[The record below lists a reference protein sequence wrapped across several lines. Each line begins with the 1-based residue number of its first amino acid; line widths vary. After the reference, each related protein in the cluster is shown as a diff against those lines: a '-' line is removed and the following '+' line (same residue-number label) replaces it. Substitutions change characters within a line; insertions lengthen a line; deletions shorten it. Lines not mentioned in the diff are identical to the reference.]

1 MARVVGIGKQ
11 SFEDIRKKDCFYI
24 DKTDF
29 IKDWWE
35 SADDV
40 TLITRPRRFGKTL
53 NMDMLKCF
61 FSNQYEGRKELFE
74 ELDIWKDEEYREL
87 QGTYPVIFLSF
98 ADIKAD
104 NFKDTKND
112 LVSVINDAYKQHSYL
127 LKSDKL
133 TEAEKNMY
141 EQLDNYANN
150 ADINKKISNEIV
162 CRAIKTLA
170 GMLYKYYGKK
180 VIIILDEYDTP
191 MQEAYM
197 NGYWDELV
205 ALTRSLFN
213 STFKTNPYLER
224 GIMTGITR
232 VSKESIFSDL
242 NNLKVVTTTS
252 REYATS
258 FGFTEKEVFDALDEV
273 NMSNEKAA
281 VKEWFDGFT
290 YGDVKDIYNPWSII
304 NYLQTG
310 KIDSYWT
317 DSSSNGIVN
326 KLIKTGTPDVKEA
339 MAVLISGGVIE
350 KKIDEQIVFDQ
361 LDKNEDVIWSLLLAS
376 GYLCIES
383 YKEVGR
389 LKRKIYGLKLT
400 NLEVERMFEVMIE
413 QWFGEEKFNY
423 NNFVKSLLNGDIESM
438 NEYMNRVTRGVI
450 SYFDTG
456 KTPSDEEPE
465 RLASCYDCR
474 GVANGS
480 SLNCC
485 SNLYAMTEKSSHF
498 YHGLVL
504 GLMVDQVD
512 NYILSSNRESGFGR
526 YDIMLEPIDK
536 NNEKLPGIVIEFK
549 VFNQKKEDTLEET
562 VENALRQIKEKDY
575 DAELIKRGVKEENI
589 YHYGFAFKGKEVL
602 IDGR

>member
-1 MARVVGIGKQ
+1 MKNKNVLELYWRDTMKKIAIGKQ

-61 FSNQYEGRKELFE
+61 FSNQYEGRKELFKG
-74 ELDIWKDEEYREL
+74 LGIWKDEEYRKL

-98 ADIKAD
+98 AGIKQTEYSKAVTMIKNEITDIYNKYDYIMKSDLYNNNEKIQFKSVWPDMSDEIAQKAI
-104 NFKDTKND
+104 ND
-112 LVSVINDAYKQHSYL
+112 LSNYL
-127 LKSDKL
+127 S
-133 TEAEKNMY
+133 
-141 EQLDNYANN
+141 
-150 ADINKKISNEIV
+150 
-162 CRAIKTLA
+162 R
-170 GMLYKYYGKK
+170 YYGKK

-191 MQEAYM
+191 MQEAYV

-205 ALTRSLFN
+205 AFTRSLFN
-213 STFKTNPYLER
+213 LTFKTNPYLER

-242 NNLKVVTTTS
+242 NNLVVITTTS
-252 REYATS
+252 NQYNTA
-258 FGFTEKEVFDALDEV
+258 FGFTEEEVFTALDEQGI
-273 NMSNEKAA
+273 SDEKEK
-281 VKEWFDGFT
+281 VKEWYDGFT
-290 YGDVKDIYNPWSII
+290 FGDKKDIYNPWSII
-304 NYLQTG
+304 NYLKFKKYET
-310 KIDSYWT
+310 YWA
-317 DSSSNGIVN
+317 DSSSNRLVN
-326 KLIKTGTPDVKEA
+326 ELIRTGSAEIKNTMETL
-339 MAVLISGGVIE
+339 MAGGTVE
-350 KKIDEQIVFDQ
+350 KNIDEQIVFEQ
-361 LDKNEDVIWSLLLAS
+361 LKTNKDAVWSLLLAS
-376 GYLCIES
+376 GYLRIE
-383 YKEVGR
+383 EFRTEGR
-389 LKRKIYGLKLT
+389 LNKKIYSLKLT
-400 NLEVERMFEVMIE
+400 NYEVEQMFGTMIE
-413 QWFGEEKFNY
+413 RWFGGADVPY
-423 NNFVKSLLNGDIESM
+423 NEFINAMLSGDIESM

-465 RLASCYDCR
+465 R
-474 GVANGS
+474 
-480 SLNCC
+480 
-485 SNLYAMTEKSSHF
+485 F

-562 VENALRQIKEKDY
+562 VKNALRQIKEKDY

>member
-11 SFEDIRKKDCFYI
+11 SFDDIRKKDCFYI

-74 ELDIWKDEEYREL
+74 GLDIWKDGEYREL

-104 NFKDTKND
+104 NFKDTKNV

-281 VKEWFDGFT
+281 VKEWYDGFT
-290 YGDVKDIYNPWSII
+290 FGDVKDIYNPWSII

-361 LDKNEDVIWSLLLAS
+361 LDKNEDAIWSLLLAS

-413 QWFGEEKFNY
+413 QWFGKEKFNY
-423 NNFVKSLLNGDIESM
+423 NGFVKSLLNGDIESM

-465 RLASCYDCR
+465 R
-474 GVANGS
+474 
-480 SLNCC
+480 
-485 SNLYAMTEKSSHF
+485 F

-512 NYILSSNRESGFGR
+512 NYILSSNRESGFRR

-536 NNEKLPGIVIEFK
+536 NNEKYPGIVIEFK

-562 VENALRQIKEKDY
+562 VKNALRQIKEKDY

-589 YHYGFAFKGKEVL
+589 QHYGFAFRGKEVL

>member
-1 MARVVGIGKQ
+1 MKKIAIGKQ

-74 ELDIWKDEEYREL
+74 GLDIWKDEKYRKL

-98 ADIKAD
+98 AGIKQTEYSKAVTMIKNEITDIYNKYD
-104 NFKDTKND
+104 YIMKND
-112 LVSVINDAYKQHSYL
+112 LYNDNEKIQFKSVCPDMSDEIAQKAINDLSNYL
-127 LKSDKL
+127 S
-133 TEAEKNMY
+133 
-141 EQLDNYANN
+141 
-150 ADINKKISNEIV
+150 
-162 CRAIKTLA
+162 R
-170 GMLYKYYGKK
+170 YYGKK

-191 MQEAYM
+191 MQEAYV

-205 ALTRSLFN
+205 AFTRSLFN
-213 STFKTNPYLER
+213 LTFKTNPYLER

-242 NNLKVVTTTS
+242 NNLVVITTTS
-252 REYATS
+252 NQYNTA
-258 FGFTEKEVFDALDEV
+258 FGFNEEEVFAALDEQEL
-273 NMSNEKAA
+273 SGEKEK
-281 VKEWFDGFT
+281 VKAWYDGFT
-290 YGDVKDIYNPWSII
+290 FGDKKDIYNPWSII
-304 NYLQTG
+304 NYLKFKKYET
-310 KIDSYWT
+310 YWV
-317 DSSSNGIVN
+317 DSSSNRLVN
-326 KLIKTGTPDVKEA
+326 ELIRTGSAEIKNTMETL
-339 MAVLISGGVIE
+339 MAGGTVE
-350 KKIDEQIVFDQ
+350 KNIDEQIVFEQ
-361 LDKNEDVIWSLLLAS
+361 LKTNKDAVWSLLLAS
-376 GYLCIES
+376 GYLRIE
-383 YKEVGR
+383 EFRTEGR
-389 LKRKIYGLKLT
+389 LNKKIYSLKLT
-400 NLEVERMFEVMIE
+400 NYEVEQMFGTMIE
-413 QWFGEEKFNY
+413 RWFGGADVPY
-423 NNFVKSLLNGDIESM
+423 NEFINAMLSGDIESM

-465 RLASCYDCR
+465 R
-474 GVANGS
+474 
-480 SLNCC
+480 
-485 SNLYAMTEKSSHF
+485 F

>member
-1 MARVVGIGKQ
+1 MKNKNVLELYWRDTMKKIAIGKQ

-74 ELDIWKDEEYREL
+74 GLGIWKDEEYRKL

-98 ADIKAD
+98 ADIKGNTFEMARQQICI
-104 NFKDTKND
+104 KILD
-112 LVSVINDAYKQHSYL
+112 LYEENEYL
-127 LKSDKL
+127 LEGDMLGESEKAFYKSVSMDMSDAIISTSLNKL
-133 TEAEKNMY
+133 CVFM
-141 EQLDNYANN
+141 
-150 ADINKKISNEIV
+150 
-162 CRAIKTLA
+162 
-170 GMLYKYYGKK
+170 YKYYGKK

-191 MQEAYM
+191 MQEAYR

-242 NNLKVVTTTS
+242 NNLVVVTTTS
-252 REYATS
+252 NQYNTA
-258 FGFTEKEVFDALDEV
+258 FGFTEEEVFTALDEQGI
-273 NMSNEKAA
+273 SDEKEK
-281 VKEWFDGFT
+281 VKEWYDGFT
-290 YGDVKDIYNPWSII
+290 FGDKKDIYNPWSII
-304 NYLQTG
+304 NYLKFKKYET
-310 KIDSYWT
+310 YWA
-317 DSSSNGIVN
+317 DSSSNRLVN
-326 KLIKTGTPDVKEA
+326 ELIRTGSAEIKNTMETL
-339 MAVLISGGVIE
+339 MAGGTVE
-350 KKIDEQIVFDQ
+350 KNIDEQIVFEQ
-361 LDKNEDVIWSLLLAS
+361 LKTNKDAVWSLLLAS
-376 GYLCIES
+376 GYLRIE
-383 YKEVGR
+383 EFRTEGR
-389 LKRKIYGLKLT
+389 LNKKIYSLKLT
-400 NLEVERMFEVMIE
+400 NYEVEQMFGTMIE
-413 QWFGEEKFNY
+413 RWFGGADVPY
-423 NNFVKSLLNGDIESM
+423 NEFINAMLSGDIESM

-465 RLASCYDCR
+465 R
-474 GVANGS
+474 
-480 SLNCC
+480 
-485 SNLYAMTEKSSHF
+485 F

-536 NNEKLPGIVIEFK
+536 NNEKYPGIVIEFK

>member
-1 MARVVGIGKQ
+1 M
-11 SFEDIRKKDCFYI
+11 
-24 DKTDF
+24 
-29 IKDWWE
+29 
-35 SADDV
+35 
-40 TLITRPRRFGKTL
+40 
-53 NMDMLKCF
+53 
-61 FSNQYEGRKELFE
+61 
-74 ELDIWKDEEYREL
+74 
-87 QGTYPVIFLSF
+87 
-98 ADIKAD
+98 
-104 NFKDTKND
+104 
-112 LVSVINDAYKQHSYL
+112 
-127 LKSDKL
+127 
-133 TEAEKNMY
+133 
-141 EQLDNYANN
+141 
-150 ADINKKISNEIV
+150 
-162 CRAIKTLA
+162 
-170 GMLYKYYGKK
+170 
-180 VIIILDEYDTP
+180 IIILDEYDTP

-281 VKEWFDGFT
+281 VKEWYDGFT
-290 YGDVKDIYNPWSII
+290 FGDVKDIYNPWSII

-361 LDKNEDVIWSLLLAS
+361 LDKNEDAIWSLLLAS

-413 QWFGEEKFNY
+413 QWFGKEKFNY
-423 NNFVKSLLNGDIESM
+423 NGFVKSLLNGDIESM

-465 RLASCYDCR
+465 R
-474 GVANGS
+474 
-480 SLNCC
+480 
-485 SNLYAMTEKSSHF
+485 F

-536 NNEKLPGIVIEFK
+536 NNEKYPGIVIEFK

-562 VENALRQIKEKDY
+562 VKNALRQIKEKDY

>member
-1 MARVVGIGKQ
+1 MKNKNVLELYWRDTMKKIAIGKQ

-74 ELDIWKDEEYREL
+74 GLDIWKDEEYRKL

-98 ADIKAD
+98 ADIKGNTFEMARQQICI
-104 NFKDTKND
+104 KILD
-112 LVSVINDAYKQHSYL
+112 LYEENEYL
-127 LKSDKL
+127 LEGDILGESEKAFYKSVSMDMSDAIISTSLNKL
-133 TEAEKNMY
+133 CVFM
-141 EQLDNYANN
+141 
-150 ADINKKISNEIV
+150 
-162 CRAIKTLA
+162 
-170 GMLYKYYGKK
+170 YKYYGKK

-281 VKEWFDGFT
+281 VKEWYDGFT
-290 YGDVKDIYNPWSII
+290 FGDVKDIYNPWSII

-361 LDKNEDVIWSLLLAS
+361 LDKNEDAIWSLLLAS

-413 QWFGEEKFNY
+413 QWFGKEKFNY
-423 NNFVKSLLNGDIESM
+423 NGFVKSLLNGDIESM

-465 RLASCYDCR
+465 R
-474 GVANGS
+474 
-480 SLNCC
+480 
-485 SNLYAMTEKSSHF
+485 F

>member
-1 MARVVGIGKQ
+1 MKNKNVLELYWRDTMKKIAIGKQ

-74 ELDIWKDEEYREL
+74 GLEIWKDEEYRKL

-98 ADIKAD
+98 ADIKGNTFEMARQQICI
-104 NFKDTKND
+104 KILD
-112 LVSVINDAYKQHSYL
+112 LYEENEYL
-127 LKSDKL
+127 LEGDILGESEKAFYKSVSMDMSDAIISTSLNKL
-133 TEAEKNMY
+133 CVFM
-141 EQLDNYANN
+141 
-150 ADINKKISNEIV
+150 
-162 CRAIKTLA
+162 
-170 GMLYKYYGKK
+170 YKYYGKK

-281 VKEWFDGFT
+281 VKEWYDGFT
-290 YGDVKDIYNPWSII
+290 FGDVKDIYNPWSII

-361 LDKNEDVIWSLLLAS
+361 LDKNEDAIWSLLLAS

-413 QWFGEEKFNY
+413 QWFGKEKFNY
-423 NNFVKSLLNGDIESM
+423 NGFVKSLLNGDIESM

-465 RLASCYDCR
+465 R
-474 GVANGS
+474 
-480 SLNCC
+480 
-485 SNLYAMTEKSSHF
+485 F

>member
-1 MARVVGIGKQ
+1 MKRVAIGKQ

-74 ELDIWKDEEYREL
+74 GLDIWKDEEYRKL

-98 ADIKAD
+98 ADIKGNTFEMARQQICI
-104 NFKDTKND
+104 KILD
-112 LVSVINDAYKQHSYL
+112 LYEENEYL
-127 LKSDKL
+127 LEGDILGESEKAFYKSVSMDMSDAIISTSLNKL
-133 TEAEKNMY
+133 CVFM
-141 EQLDNYANN
+141 
-150 ADINKKISNEIV
+150 
-162 CRAIKTLA
+162 
-170 GMLYKYYGKK
+170 YKYYGKK

-281 VKEWFDGFT
+281 VKEWYDGFT
-290 YGDVKDIYNPWSII
+290 FGDVKDIYNPWSII

-361 LDKNEDVIWSLLLAS
+361 LDKNEDAIWSLLLAS

-413 QWFGEEKFNY
+413 QWFGKEKFNY
-423 NNFVKSLLNGDIESM
+423 NGFVKSLLNGDIESM

-465 RLASCYDCR
+465 R
-474 GVANGS
+474 
-480 SLNCC
+480 
-485 SNLYAMTEKSSHF
+485 F

-512 NYILSSNRESGFGR
+512 NYILNSNRESGFGR

-536 NNEKLPGIVIEFK
+536 NNEKYPGIVIEFK

>member
-1 MARVVGIGKQ
+1 MKNKNVLELYWRDTMKKIAIGKQ

-61 FSNQYEGRKELFE
+61 FSNQYEGRKELFKG
-74 ELDIWKDEEYREL
+74 LDIWKDEEYRKL

-98 ADIKAD
+98 AGIKQTEYSKAVTMIKNEITDIYNKYDYIIKSDLYNNNEKIQFKSVWPDMSDEIAQKAI
-104 NFKDTKND
+104 ND
-112 LVSVINDAYKQHSYL
+112 LSNYL
-127 LKSDKL
+127 S
-133 TEAEKNMY
+133 
-141 EQLDNYANN
+141 
-150 ADINKKISNEIV
+150 
-162 CRAIKTLA
+162 R
-170 GMLYKYYGKK
+170 YYGKK

-191 MQEAYM
+191 MQEAYV

-205 ALTRSLFN
+205 AFTRSLFN
-213 STFKTNPYLER
+213 LTFKTNPYLER
-224 GIMTGITR
+224 GMMTGITR

-242 NNLKVVTTTS
+242 NNLVVITTTS
-252 REYATS
+252 NQYNTA
-258 FGFTEKEVFDALDEV
+258 FGFNEEEVFNALDEQGL
-273 NMSNEKAA
+273 SDEKEK
-281 VKEWFDGFT
+281 VKAWYDGFT
-290 YGDVKDIYNPWSII
+290 FGDKKDIYNPWSII
-304 NYLQTG
+304 NYLKFKKYET
-310 KIDSYWT
+310 YWA
-317 DSSSNGIVN
+317 DSSSNRLVN
-326 KLIKTGTPDVKEA
+326 ELIRTGSAEIKNTMETL
-339 MAVLISGGVIE
+339 MAGGTVE
-350 KKIDEQIVFDQ
+350 KNIDEQIVFEQ
-361 LDKNEDVIWSLLLAS
+361 LKTNKDAVWSLLLAS
-376 GYLCIES
+376 GYLRIE
-383 YKEVGR
+383 EFRTEGR
-389 LKRKIYGLKLT
+389 LNKKIYSLKLT
-400 NLEVERMFEVMIE
+400 NYEVEQMFGTMIE
-413 QWFGEEKFNY
+413 RWFGGADVPY
-423 NNFVKSLLNGDIESM
+423 NEFINAMLSGDIESM

-465 RLASCYDCR
+465 R
-474 GVANGS
+474 
-480 SLNCC
+480 
-485 SNLYAMTEKSSHF
+485 F

-549 VFNQKKEDTLEET
+549 IFNQKKEDTLEET

>member
-1 MARVVGIGKQ
+1 MKKIAIGKQ

-61 FSNQYEGRKELFE
+61 FSNQYEGRKELFKG
-74 ELDIWKDEEYREL
+74 LGIWKDEEYRKL

-98 ADIKAD
+98 AGIKQTEYSKAVTMIKNEITDIYNKYDYIMKSDLYNNNEKIQFKSVWPDMSDEIAQKAI
-104 NFKDTKND
+104 ND
-112 LVSVINDAYKQHSYL
+112 LSNYL
-127 LKSDKL
+127 S
-133 TEAEKNMY
+133 
-141 EQLDNYANN
+141 
-150 ADINKKISNEIV
+150 
-162 CRAIKTLA
+162 R
-170 GMLYKYYGKK
+170 YYGKK

-191 MQEAYM
+191 MQEAYV

-205 ALTRSLFN
+205 AFTRSLFN
-213 STFKTNPYLER
+213 LTFKTNPYLER

-242 NNLKVVTTTS
+242 NNLVVITTTS
-252 REYATS
+252 NQYNTA
-258 FGFTEKEVFDALDEV
+258 FGFTEEEVFTALDEQGI
-273 NMSNEKAA
+273 SDEKEK
-281 VKEWFDGFT
+281 VKEWYDGFT
-290 YGDVKDIYNPWSII
+290 FGDKKDIYNPWSII
-304 NYLQTG
+304 NYLKFKKYET
-310 KIDSYWT
+310 YWA
-317 DSSSNGIVN
+317 DSSSNRLVN
-326 KLIKTGTPDVKEA
+326 ELIRTGSAEIKNTMETL
-339 MAVLISGGVIE
+339 MAGGTVE
-350 KKIDEQIVFDQ
+350 KNIDEQIVFEQ
-361 LDKNEDVIWSLLLAS
+361 LKTNKDAVWSLLLAS
-376 GYLCIES
+376 GYLRIE
-383 YKEVGR
+383 EFRTEGR
-389 LKRKIYGLKLT
+389 LNKKIYSLKLT
-400 NLEVERMFEVMIE
+400 NYEVEQMFGTMIE
-413 QWFGEEKFNY
+413 RWFGGADVPY
-423 NNFVKSLLNGDIESM
+423 NEFINAMLSGDIESM

-465 RLASCYDCR
+465 R
-474 GVANGS
+474 
-480 SLNCC
+480 
-485 SNLYAMTEKSSHF
+485 F

-562 VENALRQIKEKDY
+562 VKNALRQIKEKDY

>member
-1 MARVVGIGKQ
+1 MKKIAIGKQ

-74 ELDIWKDEEYREL
+74 GLDIWKDEKYRKL
-87 QGTYPVIFLSF
+87 QGTYPAIFWSF
-98 ADIKAD
+98 ADIKGNTFEMARQQICI
-104 NFKDTKND
+104 KILD
-112 LVSVINDAYKQHSYL
+112 LYEENEYL
-127 LKSDKL
+127 LEGDMLGESEKAFYKSVSMDMSDAIISTSLNKL
-133 TEAEKNMY
+133 CVFM
-141 EQLDNYANN
+141 
-150 ADINKKISNEIV
+150 
-162 CRAIKTLA
+162 
-170 GMLYKYYGKK
+170 YKYYGKK

-242 NNLKVVTTTS
+242 NNLVVVTTTS
-252 REYATS
+252 NQYNTA
-258 FGFTEKEVFDALDEV
+258 FGFTEEEVFTALEEQEISDEK
-273 NMSNEKAA
+273 EK
-281 VKEWFDGFT
+281 VKEWYDGFT
-290 YGDVKDIYNPWSII
+290 FGNKKDIYNPWSII
-304 NYLQTG
+304 NYLKFKKYET
-310 KIDSYWT
+310 YWA
-317 DSSSNGIVN
+317 DSSSNGLVNELIRTGSAEIKNTMETLMAGGIV
-326 KLIKTGTPDVKEA
+326 
-339 MAVLISGGVIE
+339 E
-350 KKIDEQIVFDQ
+350 KNIDEQIVFEQ
-361 LDKNEDVIWSLLLAS
+361 LKTNKDAVWSLLLAS
-376 GYLCIES
+376 GYLRIE
-383 YKEVGR
+383 EFRTEGR
-389 LKRKIYGLKLT
+389 LNKKIYSLKLT
-400 NLEVERMFEVMIE
+400 NYEVEQMFGTMIE
-413 QWFGEEKFNY
+413 RWFGGADVPY
-423 NNFVKSLLNGDIESM
+423 NEFINAMLSGDIESM

-465 RLASCYDCR
+465 R
-474 GVANGS
+474 
-480 SLNCC
+480 
-485 SNLYAMTEKSSHF
+485 F

>member
-1 MARVVGIGKQ
+1 MKNKNVLELYWRDTMKKIAIGKQ

-74 ELDIWKDEEYREL
+74 GLGIWKDEEYRKL

-98 ADIKAD
+98 ADIKGNTFEMARQQICI
-104 NFKDTKND
+104 KILD
-112 LVSVINDAYKQHSYL
+112 LYEENEYL
-127 LKSDKL
+127 LEGDILGESEKAFYKSVSMDMSDAIISTSLNKL
-133 TEAEKNMY
+133 CVFM
-141 EQLDNYANN
+141 
-150 ADINKKISNEIV
+150 
-162 CRAIKTLA
+162 
-170 GMLYKYYGKK
+170 YKYYGKK

-281 VKEWFDGFT
+281 VKEWYDGFT
-290 YGDVKDIYNPWSII
+290 FGDVKDIYNPWSII

-361 LDKNEDVIWSLLLAS
+361 LDKNEDAIWSLLLAS

-413 QWFGEEKFNY
+413 QWFGKEKFNY
-423 NNFVKSLLNGDIESM
+423 NGFVKSLLNGDIESM

-465 RLASCYDCR
+465 R
-474 GVANGS
+474 
-480 SLNCC
+480 
-485 SNLYAMTEKSSHF
+485 F

-536 NNEKLPGIVIEFK
+536 NNEKYPGIVIEFK

-562 VENALRQIKEKDY
+562 VKNALRQIKEKDY

-589 YHYGFAFKGKEVL
+589 QHYGFAFRGKEVL

>member
-1 MARVVGIGKQ
+1 MKNKNVLELYWRDTMKKIAIGKQ

-74 ELDIWKDEEYREL
+74 GLDIWKDGEYREL

-98 ADIKAD
+98 ADIKGNTFEMARQQICI
-104 NFKDTKND
+104 KILD
-112 LVSVINDAYKQHSYL
+112 LYEENEYL
-127 LKSDKL
+127 LEGDILGESEKAFYKSVSMDMSDAIISTSLNKL
-133 TEAEKNMY
+133 CVFM
-141 EQLDNYANN
+141 
-150 ADINKKISNEIV
+150 
-162 CRAIKTLA
+162 
-170 GMLYKYYGKK
+170 YKYYGKK

-242 NNLKVVTTTS
+242 NNLVVITTTS
-252 REYATS
+252 NQYNTA
-258 FGFTEKEVFDALDEV
+258 FGFTEEEVFTALEEQEISDEK
-273 NMSNEKAA
+273 EK
-281 VKEWFDGFT
+281 VKEWYDGFT
-290 YGDVKDIYNPWSII
+290 FGNKKDIYNPWSII
-304 NYLQTG
+304 NYLKFKKYET
-310 KIDSYWT
+310 YWA
-317 DSSSNGIVN
+317 DSSSNRLVNELIRTGSAEIKNTMETLMAGGIV
-326 KLIKTGTPDVKEA
+326 
-339 MAVLISGGVIE
+339 E
-350 KKIDEQIVFDQ
+350 KNIDEQIVFEQ
-361 LDKNEDVIWSLLLAS
+361 LKINKDAVWSLLLAS
-376 GYLCIES
+376 GYLRIE
-383 YKEVGR
+383 EFRTEGR
-389 LKRKIYGLKLT
+389 LNKKIYSLKLT
-400 NLEVERMFEVMIE
+400 NYEVEQMFGTMIE
-413 QWFGEEKFNY
+413 RWFGGADVPY
-423 NNFVKSLLNGDIESM
+423 NEFINAMLSGDIESM

-465 RLASCYDCR
+465 R
-474 GVANGS
+474 
-480 SLNCC
+480 
-485 SNLYAMTEKSSHF
+485 F

-512 NYILSSNRESGFGR
+512 NYILNSNRESGFGR

-536 NNEKLPGIVIEFK
+536 NNEKYPGIVIEFK

>member
-1 MARVVGIGKQ
+1 MRKVSIGKQ
-11 SFEDIRKKDCFYI
+11 DYESLIKSGCFYV
-24 DKTDF
+24 DKTYF
-29 IKDWWE
+29 IKEWWE
-35 SADDV
+35 SQDDV

-53 NMDMLKCF
+53 NMSMLECF
-61 FSNQYEGRKELFE
+61 FSNKYAGRGDLFE
-74 ELDIWKDEEYREL
+74 GLSIWNDEKYRQL
-87 QGTYPVIFLSF
+87 QGTYPVIFISF
-98 ADIKAD
+98 AEIKAN

-112 LVSVINDAYKQHSYL
+112 MVSVINDIYKQHSYL
-127 LKSDKL
+127 LEDDML
-133 TEAEKNMY
+133 TDAERNLFR
-141 EQLDNYANN
+141 QLDNYSNN
-150 ADINKKISNEIV
+150 TNVNKDISNETIY
-162 CRAIKTLA
+162 RAVKNLA
-170 GMLYKYYGKK
+170 AILYRKFEKK
-180 VIIILDEYDTP
+180 VIILLDEYDTP
-191 MQEAYM
+191 MQEAYV
-197 NGYWDELV
+197 NGYWNELV
-205 ALTRSLFN
+205 DFIRSFFN
-213 STFKTNPYLER
+213 STFKTNPYLDR
-224 GIMTGITR
+224 AIMTGITR

-242 NNLKVVTTTS
+242 NNLNVITTTNE
-252 REYATS
+252 EYNTS
-258 FGFTEKEVFDALDEV
+258 FGFTESEVFAALDEAGL
-273 NMSNEKAA
+273 SEKKND
-281 VKEWFDGFT
+281 VKLWYDGFT
-290 YGDVKDIYNPWSII
+290 FGKHKDIYNPWSII

-361 LDKNEDVIWSLLLAS
+361 LDKNEDAIWSLLLAS

-465 RLASCYDCR
+465 R
-474 GVANGS
+474 
-480 SLNCC
+480 
-485 SNLYAMTEKSSHF
+485 F

-536 NNEKLPGIVIEFK
+536 NNEKYPGIVIEFK

>member
-1 MARVVGIGKQ
+1 MKNKNVLELYWRDTMKKIAIGKQ

-24 DKTDF
+24 DKTNF

-74 ELDIWKDEEYREL
+74 GLGIWKDEEYRKL

-98 ADIKAD
+98 AGIKQTEYSKAVTMIKNEITDIYNKYDYIMKSDLYNNNEKIQFKSVWPDMSDEIAQKAI
-104 NFKDTKND
+104 ND
-112 LVSVINDAYKQHSYL
+112 LSNYL
-127 LKSDKL
+127 S
-133 TEAEKNMY
+133 
-141 EQLDNYANN
+141 
-150 ADINKKISNEIV
+150 
-162 CRAIKTLA
+162 R
-170 GMLYKYYGKK
+170 YYGKK

-191 MQEAYM
+191 MQEAYV

-205 ALTRSLFN
+205 AFTRSLFN
-213 STFKTNPYLER
+213 LTFKTNPYLER

-242 NNLKVVTTTS
+242 NNLVVITTTS
-252 REYATS
+252 NQYNTA
-258 FGFTEKEVFDALDEV
+258 FGFTEEEVFTALDEQGI
-273 NMSNEKAA
+273 SDEKEK
-281 VKEWFDGFT
+281 VKEWYDGFT
-290 YGDVKDIYNPWSII
+290 FGDKKDIYNPWSII
-304 NYLQTG
+304 NYLKFKKYET
-310 KIDSYWT
+310 YWA
-317 DSSSNGIVN
+317 DSSSNRLVN
-326 KLIKTGTPDVKEA
+326 ELIRTGSAEIKNTMETL
-339 MAVLISGGVIE
+339 MAGGTVE
-350 KKIDEQIVFDQ
+350 KNIDEQIVFEQ
-361 LDKNEDVIWSLLLAS
+361 LKTNKDAVWSLLLAS
-376 GYLCIES
+376 GYLRIE
-383 YKEVGR
+383 EFRTEGR
-389 LKRKIYGLKLT
+389 LNKKIYSLKLT
-400 NLEVERMFEVMIE
+400 NYEVEQMFGTMIE
-413 QWFGEEKFNY
+413 RWFGGADVPY
-423 NNFVKSLLNGDIESM
+423 NEFINAMLSGDIESM

-465 RLASCYDCR
+465 R
-474 GVANGS
+474 
-480 SLNCC
+480 
-485 SNLYAMTEKSSHF
+485 F

-562 VENALRQIKEKDY
+562 VKNALRQIKEKDY

>member
-1 MARVVGIGKQ
+1 M
-11 SFEDIRKKDCFYI
+11 
-24 DKTDF
+24 
-29 IKDWWE
+29 
-35 SADDV
+35 
-40 TLITRPRRFGKTL
+40 
-53 NMDMLKCF
+53 
-61 FSNQYEGRKELFE
+61 
-74 ELDIWKDEEYREL
+74 
-87 QGTYPVIFLSF
+87 IFLSF
-98 ADIKAD
+98 ADIKGNTFEMARQQVCI
-104 NFKDTKND
+104 KILD
-112 LVSVINDAYKQHSYL
+112 LYEENEYL
-127 LKSDKL
+127 LEGDILGESEKAFYKSVSMDMSDAIISTSLNKL
-133 TEAEKNMY
+133 CVFM
-141 EQLDNYANN
+141 
-150 ADINKKISNEIV
+150 
-162 CRAIKTLA
+162 
-170 GMLYKYYGKK
+170 YKYYGKK

-224 GIMTGITR
+224 GIMTGITS

-252 REYATS
+252 REYATI

-281 VKEWFDGFT
+281 VKEWYDGFT
-290 YGDVKDIYNPWSII
+290 FGDVKDIYNPWSII

-350 KKIDEQIVFDQ
+350 KKIDEQIAFDQ
-361 LDKNEDVIWSLLLAS
+361 LDKNEDAIWSLLLAS

-413 QWFGEEKFNY
+413 QWFGKEKFNY
-423 NNFVKSLLNGDIESM
+423 NGFVKSLLNGDIESM

-465 RLASCYDCR
+465 RLASCYD
-474 GVANGS
+474 
-480 SLNCC
+480 
-485 SNLYAMTEKSSHF
+485 
-498 YHGLVL
+498 
-504 GLMVDQVD
+504 
-512 NYILSSNRESGFGR
+512 
-526 YDIMLEPIDK
+526 
-536 NNEKLPGIVIEFK
+536 
-549 VFNQKKEDTLEET
+549 
-562 VENALRQIKEKDY
+562 
-575 DAELIKRGVKEENI
+575 
-589 YHYGFAFKGKEVL
+589 
-602 IDGR
+602 

>member
-1 MARVVGIGKQ
+1 MKRVAIGKQ

-74 ELDIWKDEEYREL
+74 GLGIWKDEEYRKL

-98 ADIKAD
+98 ADIKGNTFEMARQQICI
-104 NFKDTKND
+104 KILD
-112 LVSVINDAYKQHSYL
+112 LYEENEYL
-127 LKSDKL
+127 LEGDILGESEKAFYKSVSMDMSDAIISTSLNKL
-133 TEAEKNMY
+133 CVFM
-141 EQLDNYANN
+141 
-150 ADINKKISNEIV
+150 
-162 CRAIKTLA
+162 
-170 GMLYKYYGKK
+170 YKYYGKK

-281 VKEWFDGFT
+281 VKEWYDGFT
-290 YGDVKDIYNPWSII
+290 FGDVKDIYNPWSII

-361 LDKNEDVIWSLLLAS
+361 LDKNEDAIWSLLLAS

-465 RLASCYDCR
+465 R
-474 GVANGS
+474 
-480 SLNCC
+480 
-485 SNLYAMTEKSSHF
+485 F

-536 NNEKLPGIVIEFK
+536 NNEKYPGIVIEFK

-562 VENALRQIKEKDY
+562 VKNALRQIDEKNY

-589 YHYGFAFKGKEVL
+589 QHYGFAFRGKEVL

>member
-1 MARVVGIGKQ
+1 MKKIAIGKQ

-74 ELDIWKDEEYREL
+74 GLGIWKDEEYRKL

-98 ADIKAD
+98 ADIKGNTFEMARQQICI
-104 NFKDTKND
+104 KILD
-112 LVSVINDAYKQHSYL
+112 LYEENEYL
-127 LKSDKL
+127 LEGDILGESEKAFYKSVSMDMSDAIISTSLNKL
-133 TEAEKNMY
+133 CVFM
-141 EQLDNYANN
+141 
-150 ADINKKISNEIV
+150 
-162 CRAIKTLA
+162 
-170 GMLYKYYGKK
+170 YKYYGKK

-242 NNLKVVTTTS
+242 NNLVVITTTS
-252 REYATS
+252 NQYNTA
-258 FGFTEKEVFDALDEV
+258 FGFTEEEVFTALDEQGI
-273 NMSNEKAA
+273 SDEKEK
-281 VKEWFDGFT
+281 VKEWYDGFT
-290 YGDVKDIYNPWSII
+290 FGDKKDIYNPWSII
-304 NYLQTG
+304 NYLKFKKYET
-310 KIDSYWT
+310 YWA
-317 DSSSNGIVN
+317 DSSSNRLVN
-326 KLIKTGTPDVKEA
+326 ELIRTGSAEIKNTMETL
-339 MAVLISGGVIE
+339 MAGGTVE
-350 KKIDEQIVFDQ
+350 KNIDEQIVFEQ
-361 LDKNEDVIWSLLLAS
+361 LKTNKDAVWSLLLAS
-376 GYLCIES
+376 GYLRIE
-383 YKEVGR
+383 EFRTEGR
-389 LKRKIYGLKLT
+389 LNKKIYSLKLT
-400 NLEVERMFEVMIE
+400 NYEVEQMFGTMIE
-413 QWFGEEKFNY
+413 RWFGGADVPY
-423 NNFVKSLLNGDIESM
+423 NEFINAMLSGDIESM

-465 RLASCYDCR
+465 R
-474 GVANGS
+474 
-480 SLNCC
+480 
-485 SNLYAMTEKSSHF
+485 F

-549 VFNQKKEDTLEET
+549 VFNPKKEDTLEET
-562 VENALRQIKEKDY
+562 VKNALRQIKEKDY

>member
-1 MARVVGIGKQ
+1 MKKIAIGKQ

-40 TLITRPRRFGKTL
+40 TLITRPRRFGKAL

-74 ELDIWKDEEYREL
+74 GLGIWKDEEYREL

-98 ADIKAD
+98 ADIKGNTFEMARQQVCI
-104 NFKDTKND
+104 KILD
-112 LVSVINDAYKQHSYL
+112 LYEENEYL
-127 LKSDKL
+127 LEGDILGESEKAFYKSVSMDMSDAIISTSLNKL
-133 TEAEKNMY
+133 CVFM
-141 EQLDNYANN
+141 
-150 ADINKKISNEIV
+150 
-162 CRAIKTLA
+162 
-170 GMLYKYYGKK
+170 YKYYGKK

-191 MQEAYM
+191 MQEAYR

-281 VKEWFDGFT
+281 VKEWYDGFT
-290 YGDVKDIYNPWSII
+290 FGDVKDIYNPWSII

-326 KLIKTGTPDVKEA
+326 KLIKTGTPDIKEA

-361 LDKNEDVIWSLLLAS
+361 LDKNEDAIWSLLLAS

-413 QWFGEEKFNY
+413 QWFGKEKFNY
-423 NNFVKSLLNGDIESM
+423 NGFVKSLLNGDIESM

-485 SNLYAMTEKSSHF
+485 SNLYAMTEKSAHF

-536 NNEKLPGIVIEFK
+536 NNDKLPGIVIEFK
-549 VFNQKKEDTLEET
+549 VFNPKKEDTLEET

-575 DAELIKRGVKEENI
+575 NAELIKRGVKEENI
-589 YHYGFAFKGKEVL
+589 QHYGFAFRGKEVL

>member
-1 MARVVGIGKQ
+1 MKNKNVLELYWRDTMKKIAIGKQ

-74 ELDIWKDEEYREL
+74 GLGIWKDEEYRKL

-98 ADIKAD
+98 AGIKQTEYSKAVTMIKNEITDIYNKYDYIMKSDLYNNNEKIQFKSVWPDMSDEIAQKAI
-104 NFKDTKND
+104 ND
-112 LVSVINDAYKQHSYL
+112 LSNYL
-127 LKSDKL
+127 S
-133 TEAEKNMY
+133 
-141 EQLDNYANN
+141 
-150 ADINKKISNEIV
+150 
-162 CRAIKTLA
+162 R
-170 GMLYKYYGKK
+170 YYGKK

-191 MQEAYM
+191 MQEAYV

-205 ALTRSLFN
+205 AFTRSLFN
-213 STFKTNPYLER
+213 LTFKTNPYLER

-242 NNLKVVTTTS
+242 NNLVVITTTS
-252 REYATS
+252 NQYNTA
-258 FGFTEKEVFDALDEV
+258 FGFTEEEVFTALDEQGI
-273 NMSNEKAA
+273 SDEKEK
-281 VKEWFDGFT
+281 VKEWYDGFT
-290 YGDVKDIYNPWSII
+290 FGDKKDIYNPWSII
-304 NYLQTG
+304 NYLKFKKYET
-310 KIDSYWT
+310 YWA
-317 DSSSNGIVN
+317 DSSSNRLVN
-326 KLIKTGTPDVKEA
+326 ELIRTGSAEIKNTMETL
-339 MAVLISGGVIE
+339 MAGGTVE
-350 KKIDEQIVFDQ
+350 KNIDEQIVFEQ
-361 LDKNEDVIWSLLLAS
+361 LKTNKDAVWSLLLAS
-376 GYLCIES
+376 GYLRIE
-383 YKEVGR
+383 EFRTEGR
-389 LKRKIYGLKLT
+389 LNKKIYSLKLT
-400 NLEVERMFEVMIE
+400 NYEVEQMFGTMIE
-413 QWFGEEKFNY
+413 RWFGGADVPY
-423 NNFVKSLLNGDIESM
+423 NEFINAMLSGDIESM

-465 RLASCYDCR
+465 R
-474 GVANGS
+474 
-480 SLNCC
+480 
-485 SNLYAMTEKSSHF
+485 F

-549 VFNQKKEDTLEET
+549 VFNPKKEDTLEET
-562 VENALRQIKEKDY
+562 VKNALRQIKEKDY

>member
-1 MARVVGIGKQ
+1 MKNKNVLELYWRDTMKKIAIGKQ

-74 ELDIWKDEEYREL
+74 GLGIWKDEEYREL

-98 ADIKAD
+98 ADIKGNTFEMARQQVCI
-104 NFKDTKND
+104 KILD
-112 LVSVINDAYKQHSYL
+112 LYEENEYL
-127 LKSDKL
+127 LEGDILGESEKAFYKSVSMDMSDAIISTSLNKL
-133 TEAEKNMY
+133 CVFM
-141 EQLDNYANN
+141 
-150 ADINKKISNEIV
+150 
-162 CRAIKTLA
+162 
-170 GMLYKYYGKK
+170 YKYYGKK

-191 MQEAYM
+191 MQEAYR

-281 VKEWFDGFT
+281 VKEWYDGFT
-290 YGDVKDIYNPWSII
+290 FGDVKDIYNPWSII

-326 KLIKTGTPDVKEA
+326 KLIKTGTPDIKEA

-361 LDKNEDVIWSLLLAS
+361 LDKNEDAIWSLLLAS

-413 QWFGEEKFNY
+413 QWFGKEKFNY
-423 NNFVKSLLNGDIESM
+423 NGFVKSLLNGDIESM

-465 RLASCYDCR
+465 RLASCYD
-474 GVANGS
+474 
-480 SLNCC
+480 
-485 SNLYAMTEKSSHF
+485 
-498 YHGLVL
+498 
-504 GLMVDQVD
+504 
-512 NYILSSNRESGFGR
+512 
-526 YDIMLEPIDK
+526 
-536 NNEKLPGIVIEFK
+536 
-549 VFNQKKEDTLEET
+549 
-562 VENALRQIKEKDY
+562 
-575 DAELIKRGVKEENI
+575 
-589 YHYGFAFKGKEVL
+589 
-602 IDGR
+602 

>member
-1 MARVVGIGKQ
+1 MKNKNVLELYWRDTMKKIAIGKQ

-40 TLITRPRRFGKTL
+40 TLITRPRRFGKAL

-74 ELDIWKDEEYREL
+74 GLGIWKDEEYREL

-98 ADIKAD
+98 ADIKGNTFEMARQQICI
-104 NFKDTKND
+104 KILD
-112 LVSVINDAYKQHSYL
+112 LYEENEYL
-127 LKSDKL
+127 LEGDILGESEKAFYKSVSMDMSDAIISTSLNKL
-133 TEAEKNMY
+133 CVFM
-141 EQLDNYANN
+141 
-150 ADINKKISNEIV
+150 
-162 CRAIKTLA
+162 
-170 GMLYKYYGKK
+170 YKYYGKK

-191 MQEAYM
+191 MQEAYR

-281 VKEWFDGFT
+281 VKEWYDGFT
-290 YGDVKDIYNPWSII
+290 FGDVKDIYNPWSII

-361 LDKNEDVIWSLLLAS
+361 LDKNEDAIWSLLLAS

-413 QWFGEEKFNY
+413 QWFGKEKFNY
-423 NNFVKSLLNGDIESM
+423 NGFVKSLLNGDIESM

-465 RLASCYDCR
+465 RLASCYD
-474 GVANGS
+474 
-480 SLNCC
+480 
-485 SNLYAMTEKSSHF
+485 
-498 YHGLVL
+498 
-504 GLMVDQVD
+504 
-512 NYILSSNRESGFGR
+512 
-526 YDIMLEPIDK
+526 
-536 NNEKLPGIVIEFK
+536 
-549 VFNQKKEDTLEET
+549 
-562 VENALRQIKEKDY
+562 
-575 DAELIKRGVKEENI
+575 
-589 YHYGFAFKGKEVL
+589 
-602 IDGR
+602 